1 MKNRYFKFFIY
12 LLIIWSISYL
22 LIDKINGIGKI
33 ELFQI
38 TSLFTYFG
46 VIIGFAITI
55 YTFSLSMVSEIREKI
70 QNSTIISL
78 EKKGELKREL
88 IEGFNEVKEDIW
100 LVFYSIVL
108 LIINKGLSLFYVSC
122 FDFLEKQSL
131 VETFNFSLFVLVT
144 IAMWDIMNTM
154 FNLSEINLHLNDGA

>member
-1 MKNRYFKFFIY
+1 M
-12 LLIIWSISYL
+12 